1 MGVLVIFRR
10 ILVIDDLVLPCV
22 GAKFPWPMIFW
33 FIAIAVTIIACA
45 ALLYAAGS
53 RTVNAAEPEL
63 ADGNRHF
70 GLMLAGID
78 VDLAAGKLSEPDAM
92 AAKGE
97 LAREVMRFKAE
108 AEQATPVRHELGR
121 LPLLAGLGG
130 IAALAFAVYAGL
142 GSPDLPAQPLADR
155 PQTVAQSL
163 VLGDAFTR
171 IEAALAN
178 NPDDLRGWTVI
189 APAYVQMGR
198 FADAVTAY
206 RRIIALSD
214 ETVDLQTK
222 LAEALILQAQ
232 GASSP
237 EAMTLLRSAAASD
250 PQHVLSRL
258 YIAAELTRQAD
269 YPTAIAA
276 WNDVLALSRGDEPW
290 LPAAQEGLVVAQNN
304 GVAPTQDQAA
314 PFSNQESEM
323 IGQMVSGLA
332 TRLADQGGTIEEW
345 TQLVRAYLVFGD
357 TEKAQSAFDTAVTAY
372 PQAFDRSDLDR
383 LALDAGLTIKGNSL

>member
-1 MGVLVIFRR
+1 
-10 ILVIDDLVLPCV
+10 
-22 GAKFPWPMIFW
+22 MIFW